1 MHCSA
6 ESKKR
11 MAAGEEPDC
20 LIDAWIKAMIEAKQA
35 NETQDGEK
43 ALLNR
48 EYSDHEIAMVLLS
61 FLFASQG
68 KPCLL
73 AFHRDAL
80 AVYFGKLEEILTLCD
95 FLSRRHDFWS
105 HLCFPIY
112 GRLP

>member
-1 MHCSA
+1 MHCSS

-20 LIDAWIKAMIEAKQA
+20 LIDAWIKAMIDAKQA
-35 NETQDGEK
+35 NENVDGEK

-68 KPCLL
+68 K
-73 AFHRDAL
+73 
-80 AVYFGKLEEILTLCD
+80 
-95 FLSRRHDFWS
+95 LSI
-105 HLCFPIY
+105 CQ
-112 GRLP
+112 

>member
-11 MAAGEEPDC
+11 MASGEEPDC
-20 LIDAWIKAMIEAKQA
+20 LVDAWIKAMIEAKTS
-35 NETQDGEK
+35 NENVNGEK

-68 KPCLL
+68 E
-73 AFHRDAL
+73 F
-80 AVYFGKLEEILTLCD
+80 
-95 FLSRRHDFWS
+95 
-105 HLCFPIY
+105 
-112 GRLP
+112 

>member
-20 LIDAWIKAMIEAKQA
+20 LIDAWIKAMIEAK
-35 NETQDGEK
+35 NENSASDEK

-68 KPCLL
+68 
-73 AFHRDAL
+73 
-80 AVYFGKLEEILTLCD
+80 E
-95 FLSRRHDFWS
+95 
-105 HLCFPIY
+105 
-112 GRLP
+112 